1 MNELMKW
8 MINLVTGRS
17 HGAHDEGVAN
27 VFEENR
33 TDAEDDVGEGDDH
46 EEDEPKP
53 NDYKLI

>member
-1 MNELMKW
+1 